1 MNRLKSPAIAAAVGV
16 VVYCLVTWLLLNPGA
31 VAREAVVKKPEEE
44 SRRMPFVPS
53 WEYRNPE
60 FDQMLAELKDE
71 REALKIKAREL
82 ADLKTRLDAEWQ
94 EISVAT
100 QMVAQLQ
107 ADLDH
112 TLVTVRQ
119 DELVNLKRLARLYT
133 NMKPDSAA
141 RIIGELEETQA
152 IRILSL
158 MKESESAAVLES
170 LAKQDAHDIK
180 RVARLSSQVRTLQT
194 RPGAGNE

>member
-1 MNRLKSPAIAAAVGV
+1 MITRLQSPIIAAVIGV
-16 VVYCLVTWLLLNPGA
+16 VLYSVVTWLVLNPAG
-31 VAREAVVKKPEEE
+31 VAREAVVKEPREE
-44 SRRMPFVPS
+44 RNLPLTPS

-60 FDQMLAELKDE
+60 LDQMLAEVKEE
-71 REALKIKAREL
+71 RELLRTRAKDLEHLKARIE
-82 ADLKTRLDAEWQ
+82 AEWQ
-94 EISVAT
+94 ELSAAT

-112 TLVTVRQ
+112 TLITVKQ

-141 RIIGELEETQA
+141 RILGELEEGHA
-152 IRILSL
+152 VRILSL

-170 LAKQDAHDIK
+170 LAKQDSGDIK
-180 RVARLSSQVRTLQT
+180 RVARLSSQVRTFQT
-194 RPGAGNE
+194 RPGDNKE